1 MYDEDLLFFDRQSND
16 KRNNELSLRVLELGS
31 GTTEVTTEEPITT
44 TSEEPITTTSS
55 LLNGNIWPLENVV
68 VIEASSSGRKKR
80 DVFYPNETFSS
91 VQTEVMLTFI
101 FDY

>member
-1 MYDEDLLFFDRQSND
+1 LYDEDLLFFDRQSND

-31 GTTEVTTEEPITT
+31 GDPDVTTEEPITT
-44 TSEEPITTTSS
+44 TSSS
-55 LLNGNIWPLENVV
+55 LNGNIWPLENVV

-91 VQTEVMLTFI
+91 VQAEVILTFT